1 MHVRHVRNRPPSPHL
16 LSASLCLTLRASF
29 PPGSNGSVVEPCISP
44 GSIPPKSVKSA
55 GSRAVK
61 GSTPEEEGERDLDDF
76 AARGRPVSL
85 SGLANEGKT

>member
-1 MHVRHVRNRPPSPHL
+1 M
-16 LSASLCLTLRASF
+16 
-29 PPGSNGSVVEPCISP
+29 
-44 GSIPPKSVKSA
+44 SVKSA

-61 GSTPEEEGERDLDDF
+61 GSTPVEEEGERDLDNF